1 MEAVWENGAIPVR
14 DAGAIRNIDTGK
26 YRAVERMLFTARFSV
41 VVRPAAHVSS
51 RCQSGIDPAEGRP
64 LLFHRP
70 VRARIRVQQA
80 KMLLHGGRRSVTGI
94 CSGRRRQRNQI
105 SCIAAGGAA
114 GKEKRIMAETGNE
127 IRNENSLNQEEK
139 NRQNR
144 VQEFA
149 GKQIFYQ
156 KITMIASIITAVVV
170 FVTAVLLVPRTLTMM
185 NEAQATMEEVHSM
198 TEEAQGMF
206 QDLNSISGSLNSFVN
221 GNGEEG
227 SGLSN
232 LDIDALNKSIRNLQ
246 AIVEPLARLLGQQ
259 D

>member
-1 MEAVWENGAIPVR
+1 
-14 DAGAIRNIDTGK
+14 
-26 YRAVERMLFTARFSV
+26 
-41 VVRPAAHVSS
+41 
-51 RCQSGIDPAEGRP
+51 
-64 LLFHRP
+64 
-70 VRARIRVQQA
+70 
-80 KMLLHGGRRSVTGI
+80 
-94 CSGRRRQRNQI
+94 
-105 SCIAAGGAA
+105 
-114 GKEKRIMAETGNE
+114 MAETGNE

-221 GNGEEG
+221 GDGEGG
-227 SGLSN
+227 SKLSD